1 VTQQGVKNSSGI
13 RTIPFLRVVCTG
25 LVIFAATGCETA
37 KRLVPPGFVKYEDIA
52 KDIPPN
58 PVITQRI
65 RELGIDGKSAG
76 ADPKP
81 KYPRLSE
88 QPAEAPRGLD
98 TQQREAEI
106 ARLLQMRNDANEA
119 IMAARSAAAAPEN
132 GFIVEEQDLK
142 ARAAALQAE
151 IAKLREEL
159 AAEQAQSLPAPLD
172 TSKAPPPDEPL

>member
-1 VTQQGVKNSSGI
+1 MTQQGVTTGVGI
-13 RTIPFLRVVCTG
+13 RTIRAWRLVCTG
-25 LVIFAATGCETA
+25 LIVFGATGCETA

-81 KYPRLSE
+81 KYPKLSE
-88 QPAEAPRGLD
+88 QPAAAPAGLD
-98 TQQREAEI
+98 ASQREAEI
-106 ARLLQMRNDANEA
+106 ARLLQVRDQANAA
-119 IMAARSAAAAPEN
+119 IIAVRSADAALENAP
-132 GFIVEEQDLK
+132 VMEEQELQ

-151 IAKLREEL
+151 IAELREEL